1 MHPFSRLNRSSNSA
15 RLEATESMKLLN
27 SIDIDTP
34 WGIRSFELRQGDV
47 TELGFAVNLLML
59 SAVESD
65 FYPLTG
71 TVINALKSKLGISI
85 ERLSEKPEFACTE
98 PSGRIW
104 VSDVIDPSRIGRIM
118 CLEVQYGGANAT
130 KIVRQAFRSLPML
143 EARGFVLET
152 ICLPVLGSGA
162 HGLPTE
168 ELLPAILD
176 GAQWALRV
184 LRSADRICF
193 AEINPERASMMSDA
207 MDDVLGRI
215 KVVAARGTVV
225 EAVRTEISSQLETL
239 IETDYDAIRVAERLR
254 RAISEGSRSAD
265 IGMAGRWLREFVVA
279 KVLFPDDI
287 KKMTPFEIMQ
297 GLRKRLV
304 AEWVICYLNL
314 LHAFGNESAH
324 HKTQITQPSEIEDR
338 DLAVC
343 LFAIQRVLD
352 FWFEWQPSK

>member
-1 MHPFSRLNRSSNSA
+1 
-15 RLEATESMKLLN
+15 MKLLN

-47 TELGFAVNLLML
+47 TDLGFAVDLLMI

-65 FYPLTG
+65 FYPLSG
-71 TVINALKSKLGISI
+71 TVISALKSRLGISI
-85 ERLSEKPEFACTE
+85 GRLSEEPEFTFNE

-104 VSDVIDPSRIGRIM
+104 VSSVIDPCRIGRIM
-118 CLEVQYGGANAT
+118 CLEIHYGGANASE
-130 KIVRQAFRSLPML
+130 IMRQAFRSLPML
-143 EARGFVLET
+143 EGRGLLFET

-193 AEINPERASMMSDA
+193 AEINSERANMMSEA

-215 KVVAARGTVV
+215 KVVAAKGTVV
-225 EAVRTEISSQLETL
+225 EAVRTEISSQLEKL
-239 IETDYDAIRVAERLR
+239 IATDYNAVRVAERLR

-297 GLRKRLV
+297 GLRKQLV

-324 HKTQITQPSEIEDR
+324 HKTQITHPPEIEGH

-343 LFAIQRVLD
+343 LFAIQRILD
-352 FWFEWQPSK
+352 FWLAWQLPK